1 MYVGF
6 HGTQSSHRFFA
17 TESICFNFRMVVHCI
32 ARMHALELPN
42 SSIIIRFLNN
52 SMAAPIYNTELK
64 KLYQHRWQPNLKI
77 PLFYG
82 IWIGLGVIAWN
93 SPYWVVTWFCY
104 LAMGYMQMGIMT
116 FMHDCTHG
124 VLFKRKWK
132 NWMFGV
138 FAIIPMLISFV
149 SFKEDHLLHH
159 RHNRSPKDPD
169 SFTMGQRKFGDYLL
183 FYAYA
188 LFGVFLTAIQ
198 FIFIFPMK
206 KFRGTKA
213 LIHWSEIALHVIV
226 AVAIFNWA
234 SNQGI
239 ASEVFALWFWPL
251 IFFGFFN
258 SIRFVAEH
266 YGTPWNSG
274 QLIGTRTIISNQVNS
289 WFWNNINYH
298 IGHHVYPAVP
308 WYNLQKLHALMLP
321 EIGHQN
327 AIVDKSYFAVFFK
340 AMVTGPEDL
349 EQNAKFNVT
358 RRARTVTSVP

>member
-1 MYVGF
+1 M
-6 HGTQSSHRFFA
+6 TRAIDSA
-17 TESICFNFRMVVHCI
+17 
-32 ARMHALELPN
+32 
-42 SSIIIRFLNN
+42 
-52 SMAAPIYNTELK
+52 ELK
-64 KLYQHRWQPNLKI
+64 KLYRHRWQPNLKI

-82 IWIGLGVIAWN
+82 LWIGLGVIAWN
-93 SPYWVVTWFCY
+93 SPYWVVTWLCY

-116 FMHDCTHG
+116 FMHDCTHS
-124 VLFKRKWK
+124 VLFKEKWK

-169 SFTMGQRKFGDYLL
+169 AFTMGKRKFGDYLL

-198 FIFIFPMK
+198 FIFIFPLQ
-206 KFRGTKA
+206 KFRGKKA

-234 SNQGI
+234 SSQGI
-239 ASEVFALWFWPL
+239 ASEVFAVWFWPL

-258 SIRFVAEH
+258 SVRFVAEH
-266 YGTPWNSG
+266 YGTPWNAG
-274 QLIGTRTIISNQVNS
+274 QLAGTRTITSNQVNS
-289 WFWNNINYH
+289 WFWNNINFH

-321 EIGHQN
+321 EIERQN
-327 AIVDKSYFAVFFK
+327 AIVDKSYFAIFLY
-340 AMVTGPEDL
+340 AMVNGPESLAQNVKLKAARKL
-349 EQNAKFNVT
+349 ERHYQLHVK
-358 RRARTVTSVP
+358 SVRL

>member
-1 MYVGF
+1 
-6 HGTQSSHRFFA
+6 
-17 TESICFNFRMVVHCI
+17 
-32 ARMHALELPN
+32 
-42 SSIIIRFLNN
+42 
-52 SMAAPIYNTELK
+52 MAAPIYNTELK

-77 PLFYG
+77 LLFYG

-93 SPYWVVTWFCY
+93 SPYWIVTWFCY

-138 FAIIPMLISFV
+138 FAIIPMLISFI

-169 SFTMGQRKFGDYLL
+169 SFTMGKRKFGDYLL

-206 KFRGTKA
+206 KFRDTKA
-213 LIHWSEIALHVIV
+213 LVHWSEIALHVIV
-226 AVAIFNWA
+226 AVAIFNSA

-258 SIRFVAEH
+258 SVRFAAEH
-266 YGTPWNSG
+266 YDTPWNSG
-274 QLIGTRTIISNQVNS
+274 QLIGGRTMISNQVNS

-340 AMVTGPEDL
+340 AMVTGPENL

-358 RRARTVTSVP
+358 